1 MSSSNQ
7 ESANK
12 KRKVVSSPPVDWN
25 IFASDISID
34 TINPIREIVD
44 KLNIPS
50 SKEKPLIPLSI
61 GDPTVFGNLPTPEGI
76 ESALIQNL
84 KSGKYNGYCPSTGLL
99 MAREAIAKKEGTDAA
114 PLTPNDVIITSGCS
128 GALVLAIQALC
139 SKGDNILLPKPGFSL
154 YATAAG
160 HSAIECKYYDLDP
173 SRQWECDLASMEANI
188 DSRTKAILV
197 NNPSNPTG
205 SNYSEQHLRDV
216 LAVAEKFK
224 LPVIADEIY
233 ADMVFKG
240 EKFFAMADLTT
251 EVPVLSCRGLAKQ
264 YLVPGWRVGW
274 ISIHD
279 RHDRF
284 KETRG
289 ALQRLSQLILGA
301 STLMQS
307 LVPLLLL
314 KTDESFYTARD
325 TMLQDQANV
334 LIDCLNKIDCLELIM
349 PQGAMYLMVRIDASK
364 FTDIKDETDF
374 AQKLLDEELVFVL
387 PGTCF
392 NAPGFIRFV
401 TCPPKDMLIK
411 ACARIAEFCSRHG
424 K

>member
-1 MSSSNQ
+1 M
-7 ESANK
+7 
-12 KRKVVSSPPVDWN
+12 
-25 IFASDISID
+25 
-34 TINPIREIVD
+34 
-44 KLNIPS
+44 
-50 SKEKPLIPLSI
+50 
-61 GDPTVFGNLPTPEGI
+61 G
-76 ESALIQNL
+76 
-84 KSGKYNGYCPSTGLL
+84 
-99 MAREAIAKKEGTDAA
+99 
-114 PLTPNDVIITSGCS
+114 
-128 GALVLAIQALC
+128 
-139 SKGDNILLPKPGFSL
+139 
-154 YATAAG
+154 
-160 HSAIECKYYDLDP
+160 
-173 SRQWECDLASMEANI
+173 
-188 DSRTKAILV
+188 
-197 NNPSNPTG
+197 
-205 SNYSEQHLRDV
+205 
-216 LAVAEKFK
+216 
-224 LPVIADEIY
+224 
-233 ADMVFKG
+233 KG

-374 AQKLLDEELVFVL
+374 AQKLLDE
-387 PGTCF
+387 
-392 NAPGFIRFV
+392 
-401 TCPPKDMLIK
+401 
-411 ACARIAEFCSRHG
+411 
-424 K
+424 